1 MKPPVEL
8 INELS
13 HHLGRANGIA
23 AVELA
28 RRLHVNTRV
37 LRKQI
42 SWCRDQGISICGHPS
57 TGYYMPKT
65 ADELEASC
73 AFLHA
78 RAMHSLKLLARMRR
92 VALPTLMGQLLL
104 AQG

>member
-8 INELS
+8 INEMS
-13 HHLGRANGIA
+13 HHLGQANGIGA
-23 AVELA
+23 DELSL
-28 RRLHVNTRV
+28 RLRVSPRV
-37 LRKQI
+37 LRRQI

-57 TGYYMPKT
+57 TGYYMPET
-65 ADELEASC
+65 AEELEASC

-78 RAMHSLKLLARMRR
+78 RAMHSLNLLARMRR
-92 VALPTLMGQLLL
+92 VAMPTLMGQLLL